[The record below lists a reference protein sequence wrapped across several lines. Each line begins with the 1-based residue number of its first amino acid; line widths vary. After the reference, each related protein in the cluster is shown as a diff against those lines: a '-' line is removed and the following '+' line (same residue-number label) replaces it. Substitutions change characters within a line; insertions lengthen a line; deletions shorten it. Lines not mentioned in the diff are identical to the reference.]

1 MAIGISIDRAAQALL
16 GKQDQNLMDSAVSAG
31 ASQELLGSMFNAL
44 SGPNVNYDLQSG
56 NLTTRG
62 PQRQGTVLREPDNRA
77 IINQTMSQ
85 AGVPQLDQQILG
97 AMQEEQRRA
106 AFNQSVDAA
115 RDALNRSYD
124 DEIVSGFGE
133 TLGIPNQQ
141 QFLSNIQAMAP
152 QAEPKVEPIPQAG
165 RGTTQ
170 VLDFGFFGGDPNRV
184 GRGSSGS
191 FGVRPRSRATTPNA
205 TPNSVEPISPT
216 ESVETSPSA
225 LEPVDSQATQTTSE
239 FLAQRDIPTTQ
250 PQLPEGVQPG
260 SPQAN
265 FLSMQASGQQMTPEQ
280 IRQAEQFASSI
291 GTTFDPQTGYSRD
304 PFLSRQASL
313 MGRPME
319 GQSLSQFMRYE
330 DQPIQR
336 TEQFVEP
343 GTGRIRRRAT
353 EAAVDLMRQDGFDI
367 PQGVRP
373 LAPEYAGFEQDAA
386 LRRGRMDAR
395 PDFMVAQPSE
405 SQMGDKYSSSVL
417 RDAFGGGD
425 ALKQAKALQRAGFD
439 PFTQEPITS
448 EGAGEIFQ
456 AGGKLLVRDPDG
468 KTRSLGDVSDGL
480 SPSEEIALKRFDFDV
495 AKFNYEQQK
504 DKLEAD
510 ELAAASKATSIF
522 QVKDLL
528 RQNELITRAVDQAGN
543 DIGFGTVGLT
553 GALISFVPGT
563 KAFDQKSVI
572 ETLEADAAFG
582 ALQAMRESNEQGS
595 ALGSVTERELA
606 LLAASR
612 GSLRQGQTNERFREN
627 LENYLNLRNQMLVNV
642 YDGFTQQYGST
653 AANEAFGVT
662 SRNQLM
668 APTAGEQQPAGV
680 DTLSDDVDIKI
691 TGRNN

>member
-1 MAIGISIDRAAQALL
+1 MAIGISNNLAQAA
-16 GKQDQNLMDSAVSAG
+16 LMGQKPENDEISNEQFGVSSAVPSLPMIG
-31 ASQELLGSMFNAL
+31 
-44 SGPNVNYDLQSG
+44 
-56 NLTTRG
+56 
-62 PQRQGTVLREPDNRA
+62 QGTVLKEPDNRA

-115 RDALNRSYD
+115 RDALNRSYN

-152 QAEPKVEPIPQAG
+152 QAEPKVEPIFQAG

-170 VLDFGFFGGDPNRV
+170 VLEFGFFGGDPNKM
-184 GRGSSGS
+184 GRGNSPS
-191 FGVRPRSRATTPNA
+191 FGVRPRSRKTTPNA
-205 TPNSVEPISPT
+205 TPNSVELISPT

-225 LEPVDSQATQTTSE
+225 SKPVDSQGTQTTSE

-304 PFLSRQASL
+304 PFLQAQEQQAKADASRQASL

-353 EAAVDLMRQDGFDI
+353 EAAVELMRQDGFDI

-373 LAPEYAGFEQDAA
+373 LAPEYAEFEQDAA
-386 LRRGRMDAR
+386 LRRERMDAR

-425 ALKQAKALQRAGFD
+425 ALKQAKALQRAGID

-448 EGAGEIFQ
+448 EGAGQIFQ

-495 AKFNYEQQK
+495 SKFNYEQQK

-522 QVKDLL
+522 KVKDLL
-528 RQNELITRAVDQAGN
+528 RQNQLITRAVDQAGN

-642 YDGFTQQYGST
+642 YDGFTQEYGST

>member
-1 MAIGISIDRAAQALL
+1 MAIGISNNLAQAA
-16 GKQDQNLMDSAVSAG
+16 LMGQKPENDEISNEQFGVSSAVPSLPMIG
-31 ASQELLGSMFNAL
+31 
-44 SGPNVNYDLQSG
+44 
-56 NLTTRG
+56 
-62 PQRQGTVLREPDNRA
+62 QGTVLKEPDNRA

-353 EAAVDLMRQDGFDI
+353 EAAVELMRQDGFDI

-425 ALKQAKALQRAGFD
+425 ALKQAKALQRAGID

-448 EGAGEIFQ
+448 EGAGQIFQ

-495 AKFNYEQQK
+495 SKFNYEQQK

-582 ALQAMRESNEQGS
+582 ALQAMRESNKQGS

-642 YDGFTQQYGST
+642 YDGFTQQYGLN